1 MQKLTQ
7 LVLVAF
13 LCMLSIELSAQN
25 APIELSQEVNTTYY
39 TDGSSKSNAR
49 LLFTVEGQMPQT
61 LGFMGRRLKPHLN
74 GADIVQD
81 EFASFRQ
88 WGAASTALGITFT
101 GTLIGA
107 VFGEEVEAE
116 PGQSEFAAAVGQYK
130 WAIAS
135 GVGYLAAGF
144 IAQQKLYATIEQ
156 HNMVLSPSFSSTGVG
171 LQLNF

>member
-1 MQKLTQ
+1 MQKLT
-7 LVLVAF
+7 LTIAVLCA
-13 LCMLSIELSAQN
+13 CAMTHSWAQDT
-25 APIELSQEVNTTYY
+25 PIELSQEVNTTHY
-39 TDGSSKSNAR
+39 TDGTSKSNAR

-81 EFASFRQ
+81 EFAAFRQ

-107 VFGEEVEAE
+107 VFGEEAEAE
-116 PGQSEFAAAVGQYK
+116 PGQSEFAAVVGQYK

-156 HNMVLSPSFSSTGVG
+156 HNMVLAPSFSSTGVG

>member
-7 LVLVAF
+7 LALVAF
-13 LCMLSIELSAQN
+13 VCMLSIELSAQN

-88 WGAASTALGITFT
+88 WGAASTALGITLT

>member
-1 MQKLTQ
+1 MQKLN
-7 LVLVAF
+7 LMGALLLAWWAIPLAVA
-13 LCMLSIELSAQN
+13 QDV
-25 APIELSQEVNTTYY
+25 PIELSQEVNTTYY

-49 LLFTVEGQMPQT
+49 LLFSVDGGMPQT

-74 GADIVQD
+74 GAAPVQE

-107 VFGEEVEAE
+107 VFGEEVEPEA
-116 PGQSEFAAAVGQYK
+116 GQSQFAAVVGQYK

-156 HNMVLSPSFSSTGVG
+156 HNLVLSPSFSSTGVG